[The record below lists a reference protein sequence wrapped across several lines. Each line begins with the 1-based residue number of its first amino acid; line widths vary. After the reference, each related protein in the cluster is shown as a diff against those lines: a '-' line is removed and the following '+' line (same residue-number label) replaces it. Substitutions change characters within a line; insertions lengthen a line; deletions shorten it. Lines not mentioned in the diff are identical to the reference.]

1 MTLTFCIVSDRINSK
16 KTDIERMN
24 KVASAFKYLGHN
36 TRIGSRSPNAHTDPK
51 SLKCQGKNDV
61 FVCIFGGVDIEVLSD
76 HTGYKQSDWFR
87 KKQLK
92 KASLMYIFVRQTGG
106 VNLYTAKKVGLAHDG
121 KGNIPN
127 LRSISKP
134 AQFLKNH
141 GITWIQDTST
151 ANIIS
156 KIRNKQFEG
165 AGLSLAGNKGS
176 TTTDTQ
182 ENKYT
187 VKHGYNTSEHF
198 EGYLHIQYTVDKSK
212 TPKDLYIDFASD
224 SANSDKFRNPSG
236 LRWENNSKF
245 KNEIPLLK
253 FIAEKEKNLQI
264 YRNGQVTLKTPH
276 NYYLKKVTLVRNFEH
291 MKDDK
296 STEEDET
303 KLYDA
308 IKDDSNYKMDLYNL
322 GLETGEIVTS
332 ENLGAGGKTLYDAIN
347 DILGKSSYTSSIIY
361 SKYRKD
367 DTINFG
373 KVYDTTNIKATFNEG
388 FDGNII
394 GISNVKY
401 SPTADLINNSITLYK
416 TLINE
421 NKEDVKYRYARKGN
435 INDILRYGEQT
446 HIESISDDTGY
457 SEASQEAYDN
467 LEKYYKPDTT
477 FTATVVGLPPVN
489 VNDYVA
495 TKTVNPILTNEYRVA
510 SRKINAKVNTK
521 PVIQTEYG
529 LGDVDNKLKV
539 KNNLAKQ
546 RRELV
551 KAKLDLT
558 EPAKYVDRM
567 TDEFVESEE
576 KVWVE

>member
-16 KTDIERMN
+16 KTDIDRMN
-24 KVASAFKYLGHN
+24 KIASAFKYLGHN
-36 TRIGSRSPNAHTDPK
+36 TRIGSRDPNAHTDPK

-61 FVCIFGGVDIEVLSD
+61 FVCIFGGVDIEVISD
-76 HTGYKQSDWFR
+76 HTGYKQSDWFK

-92 KASLMYIFVRQTGG
+92 KASLMYIFVRQQGG

-121 KGNIPN
+121 KGSVKG
-127 LRSISKP
+127 LVSISKP

-141 GITWIQDTST
+141 NITWIQDTST
-151 ANIIS
+151 ANIVS

-165 AGLSLAGNKGS
+165 AGLTLAGNKGS
-176 TTTDTQ
+176 TTYDTE

-187 VKHGYNTSEHF
+187 VKHGYSTSDHF
-198 EGYLHIQYTVDKSK
+198 EGHLHIQYTVDSSK
-212 TPKDLYIDFASD
+212 VPKDLYIDFASE
-224 SANSDKFRNPSG
+224 SADRYKFRNPSG
-236 LRWENNSKF
+236 LRWENNSRF

-253 FIAEKEKNLQI
+253 YIAERENNLRMYQ
-264 YRNGQVTLKTPH
+264 NGMVTLITPH
-276 NYYLKKVTLVRNFEH
+276 KYYLHKVTLVRNFEH
-291 MKDDK
+291 QKDDK
-296 STEEDET
+296 KTDEDES
-303 KLYDA
+303 KVYDNV
-308 IKDDSNYKMDLYNL
+308 KDDHNYKMDIYSL
-322 GLETGEIVTS
+322 GLESGEIVTS
-332 ENLGAGGKTLYDAIN
+332 ENLGVGGKTLYDAIN
-347 DILGKSSYTSSIIY
+347 DILAKASYTTSIRY

-367 DTINFG
+367 DSISFN
-373 KVYDTTNIKATFNEG
+373 KIYDTTNIKATFNEG

-401 SPTADLINNSITLYK
+401 SPTADLINNSVTLYK

-421 NKEDVKYRYARKGN
+421 NKEDVKYRYARKSN
-435 INDILRYGEQT
+435 INDVLRYGEQT
-446 HIESISDDTGY
+446 HIESISDDTGF

-477 FTATVVGLPPVN
+477 FTATVVGLPPVAI
-489 VNDYVA
+489 NDYVA

-510 SRKINAKVNTK
+510 SRKISAKVNTK

-558 EPAKYVDRM
+558 EPAKYVDDM
-567 TDEFVESEE
+567 TDEFVEAEE
-576 KVWVE
+576 KVWVD

>member
-1 MTLTFCIVSDRINSK
+1 MTLTFCIVSDKINSK
-16 KTDIERMN
+16 KTDLDRMN
-24 KVASAFKYLGHN
+24 KVASAFQYLGHN
-36 TRIGSRSPNAHTDPK
+36 TRIGNRDPNAHTDPK

-61 FVCIFGGVDIEVLSD
+61 FVCIFGGVDIEVISD

-92 KASLMYIFVRQTGG
+92 KASLMYIFVRRQGG

-121 KGNIPN
+121 KGSVKG
-127 LRSISKP
+127 LVSISKP

-141 GITWIQDTST
+141 NITWIQDTST
-151 ANIIS
+151 ANIVS

-165 AGLSLAGNKGS
+165 AGLTLAGNKGS
-176 TTTDTQ
+176 TTYDTE

-187 VKHGYNTSEHF
+187 VKHGYSPSEHF
-198 EGYLHIQYTVDKSK
+198 EGHLHIQYTVDTS
-212 TPKDLYIDFASD
+212 TVPKDLYVDFASE
-224 SANSDKFRNPSG
+224 SADRNKFRNPSG

-253 FIAEKEKNLQI
+253 YIAENEKNLRI
-264 YRNGQVTLKTPH
+264 YQNGKVTLKTPH
-276 NYYLKKVTLVRNFEH
+276 KYYLHKVTLVRNFEH
-291 MKDDK
+291 QKDDK
-296 STEEDET
+296 STEEDES
-303 KLYDA
+303 KVYDA
-308 IKDDSNYKMDLYNL
+308 IKDDHNYKMDIYNL
-322 GLETGEIVTS
+322 GLESGEIVTS
-332 ENLGAGGKTLYDAIN
+332 ENLGVGGKTLYDAIK
-347 DILGKSSYTSSIIY
+347 DILDKANYTTSIRY

-367 DTINFG
+367 DSISFN
-373 KVYDTTNIKATFNEG
+373 KVYDTTNVKTTFNEG

-416 TLINE
+416 TLVNE
-421 NKEDVKYRYARKGN
+421 NKEIAKYRYARKSH
-435 INDILRYGEQT
+435 INDVLRYGEQT

-467 LEKYYKPDTT
+467 LERYYKPDTT

-489 VNDYVA
+489 INDYVA

-510 SRKINAKVNTK
+510 SRKISAKVNTK

-558 EPAKYVDRM
+558 EPAKYVDDI
-567 TDEFVESEE
+567 TDEFIEAEE
-576 KVWVE
+576 KVWVD